1 MLSMLL
7 DLGITNKNKYGTKAS
22 ALGELM
28 KSGVQVPN
36 GFALSSEFEPI
47 VNHVKGVIVES
58 GSPFDHLGILAR
70 EMNIPVI
77 YNVKNAMSILKEG
90 DEALLDGFV
99 GEVKIIKK

>member
-1 MLSMLL
+1 MPVYLEEDCIL
-7 DLGITNKNKYGTKAS
+7 
-22 ALGELM
+22 
-28 KSGVQVPN
+28 VVPSTRC
-36 GFALSSEFEPI
+36 GEFEPI

-77 YNVKNAMSILKEG
+77 YNVKNAMSILKDG

-99 GEVKIIKK
+99 GEVKIMKK